1 MSQTQPSGVEGNAFL
16 FREPQ
21 LLTKEVHGSKGV
33 ARPDR
38 PFQFCEHVRAVPIT
52 VSEIASAMKHYPV
65 IFSAEDN
72 PLPMAVV
79 GIIDE
84 RNLFVDDSGEW
95 ETGAYIPG
103 YIRRYPFALAGDN
116 NSDRMAIIVDG
127 AYEGITAKP
136 DTPFFEGDKPSEAMN
151 QAMEFCKSYEQETL
165 MTREFGKRLAAMG
178 VVKSQVAQYTPQGGE
193 AQPFAQYFGVDEKL
207 LNELPEDKFLELRKT
222 NMLPILYAQLMS
234 MGNWRMMMDRRVRRF
249 NIAPENVLKPLPVS

>member
-1 MSQTQPSGVEGNAFL
+1 MSQTQPDGLEGNAFL
-16 FREPQ
+16 FRDPQ
-21 LLTKEVHGSKGV
+21 LLTKEAHGGKGV
-33 ARPDR
+33 ARPTR
-38 PFQFCEHVRAVPIT
+38 PFQFCEHVRAVPLT

-84 RNLFVDDSGEW
+84 RNLFVDDNGEW
-95 ETGAYIPG
+95 DNSVYIPG

-127 AYEGITAKP
+127 AYEGITTKP
-136 DTPFFEGDKPSEAMN
+136 DTPFFDGDKPSEAMN

-165 MTREFGKRLAAMG
+165 VTRDFAKRLADVG
-178 VVKSQVAQYTPQGGE
+178 VIKSQVAQYTPQGGE
-193 AQPFAQYFGVDEKL
+193 AAPFAQYFGIDEQAL
-207 LNELPEDKFLELRKT
+207 SDLSDEKFLELRKS
-222 NMLPILYAQLMS
+222 NILPILYAQLMS
-234 MGNWRMMMDRRVRRF
+234 MGNWRLMMDRRVRRHD
-249 NIAPENVLKPLPVS
+249 IAPEDVLKPLPVS